1 MDCLDSCRK
10 SLDVC
15 IHLLTSMEIAECI
28 IDAHKRGVKVRVIC
42 DNEMS
47 TNKGSQVR
55 VIKESGVAVR
65 IPLLNYHMHSKIAII
80 DGRKIMTGSVNW
92 TVQGM
97 YGNWDNLVVTSQRDL
112 VHDAINDF
120 NRIWNHPTTE
130 MFC

>member
-15 IHLLTSMEIAECI
+15 IHLLTSLEIANCI
-28 IDAHKRGVKVRVIC
+28 IEAHKRGVKVRVVC

-55 VIKESGVAVR
+55 VLNQHGVQVK
-65 IPLLNYHMHSKIAII
+65 IPILNYHMHSKIAII
-80 DGRKIMTGSVNW
+80 DGWKVMTGSANW

-97 YGNWDNLVVTSQRDL
+97 YGNWDNLIITSQKDIVRDAL
-112 VHDAINDF
+112 NTF
-120 NRIWNHPTTE
+120 NLIWNDTETT